1 MRHEMDILS
10 SHRANLKAIESE
22 NSELKSK
29 VELMQSIESVL
40 SASQREVEEV
50 LKQKLTAHELSVMVG
65 ALRRELNNN
74 ETRKNELRKQLQ
86 LIKND
91 LRYEQE
97 ERKKIEEQLSS
108 YESKN
113 HALQLKLKRFEKTEI
128 VESNDVDSPEP
139 AKRPRLALKHL
150 VDFNTPSP
158 LSKVS
163 FKSSRDAKTLLTF
176 LSRMNSRTEWQVFVP
191 LTLHI

>member
-1 MRHEMDILS
+1 
-10 SHRANLKAIESE
+10 
-22 NSELKSK
+22 
-29 VELMQSIESVL
+29 MQSIESVL

-74 ETRKNELRKQLQ
+74 ETRKSELRKQMQ

-113 HALQLKLKRFEKTEI
+113 HALQLKLQRFEKSET
-128 VESNDVDSPEP
+128 VESSDVDSPEP
-139 AKRPRLALKHL
+139 AKRPRLVLKRL
-150 VDFNTPSP
+150 VDVNTPSP

-163 FKSSRDAKTLLTF
+163 SKNPRDVIKSLKF
-176 LSRMNSRTEWQVFVP
+176 LSRMN
-191 LTLHI
+191 